1 MISHFGYRDASGA
14 YYVSVDSER
23 CTGCGACVTA
33 CPQQAVEVV
42 RTMVDIDERDVAQV
56 KESCRRRL
64 AEVCG
69 VCASARRFA
78 CAAACVPN
86 AIRVQWRD
94 VTSE

>member
-1 MISHFGYRDASGA
+1 VISHFGYRDASGA

-33 CPQQAVEVV
+33 CPQQALEVV
-42 RTMVDIDERDVAQV
+42 RTMVDIDEQDVAQV
-56 KESCRRRL
+56 KEPSRRRL

-69 VCASARRFA
+69 ACASARRFLCVVA
-78 CAAACVPN
+78 CAPRAVG
-86 AIRVQWRD
+86 VQWRD